1 MKNLIL
7 RKEKNMQND
16 WLAYKDY
23 LWDLTLQ
30 KMSRNFQTIKALREN
45 FLKRNQVD
53 KDFFTLPAQQEH
65 SLTDEA
71 LFSPSDY
78 LQPILHHQRQTQT
91 VMRGSSIPL
100 YLRNKG
106 ASSDF

>member
-1 MKNLIL
+1 
-7 RKEKNMQND
+7 
-16 WLAYKDY
+16 
-23 LWDLTLQ
+23 
-30 KMSRNFQTIKALREN
+30 MSRNFQTIKALREN
-45 FLKRNQVD
+45 FLKRHQVD